1 MLGGTQKQI
10 TIGNYRKQDKKR
22 TKTKH
27 KRKKKSKFSRKRDGR
42 GGGDWKKIYR
52 NITILYKKGKLSST
66 LDSC

>member
-27 KRKKKSKFSRKRDGR
+27 KRKKKSKFSRKRDG
-42 GGGDWKKIYR
+42 GEVTGKKYIE
-52 NITILYKKGKLSST
+52 I
-66 LDSC
+66 